1 MKGTIVAD
9 YKQLWKDTLR
19 RIQADLAAEGKEEEF
34 GKWFQPVTFE
44 SFDMHTHQLLLRV
57 PGRAYID
64 QIEKN
69 HLRVFAK
76 ALIAA
81 YGKGVKLNYRIVV
94 VKEDNE
100 TVVEASDPEIVAPRG
115 NASQK
120 QSKLPEVDPQLTPSL
135 NFKNFIE
142 GESNKLSRSVGLN
155 IAEHPR
161 SSKFNPFFI
170 FGPSGCGK
178 THLITAIGLR
188 AKELYPNLRVLY
200 VSARTFRQQY
210 TSAVTDNKV
219 NDFIAFYQTL
229 DMLIVDDIQEWASQ
243 EKTQDTFF
251 HIFDYLFRRGKR
263 IILASDRSPA
273 QLRGMHERLITRF
286 VCGATCELM
295 KPNMQLC
302 VDILKNKI
310 VHDGLVPL
318 FPEEVIMYIAT
329 TVVNS
334 SVRDLQGIINSLMV
348 YSIAG
353 STEID
358 LPLAEKVIKRI
369 VAFTDDTPVT
379 LDNIVDSVCLVCSVT
394 PQDINSKSRKKDIT
408 EARQIVMYLAQ
419 TLTNM
424 PATRIGRLV
433 GGRDHSTVA
442 HSCRKIKVALEKD
455 KQLRQLVGKIKKE
468 IKAATA
474 K

>member
-1 MKGTIVAD
+1 MAD
-9 YKQLWKDTLR
+9 YKQLWKDVLK
-19 RIQADLAAEGKEEEF
+19 RIQADLSAEGKEDEF
-34 GKWFQPVTFE
+34 NKWFSPITFE
-44 SFDMHTHQLLLRV
+44 SFDTHTHQLILCV
-57 PGRAYID
+57 PGRAYTD
-64 QIEKN
+64 YIEKN
-69 HLRVFAK
+69 HLRVFAR

-94 VKEDNE
+94 VKDE
-100 TVVEASDPEIVAPRG
+100 TVVEETDTEIVAPRS

-120 QSKLPEVDPQLTPSL
+120 QPSLPDIDPQLTPSL

-142 GESNKLSRSVGLN
+142 GESNKLSRSVGQS
-155 IAEHPR
+155 IAEHPK

-229 DMLIVDDIQEWASQ
+229 DMLIVDDIQEWSSQ

-286 VCGATCELM
+286 VCGTTCELM

-310 VHDGLVPL
+310 ARDGLVPL

-329 TVVNS
+329 TVNG

-358 LPLAEKVIKRI
+358 LALAEKIVKRI
-369 VAFTDDTPVT
+369 VSFAEDTPVT
-379 LDNIVDSVCLVCSVT
+379 LDNIVDSVCLICSVT

-408 EARQIVMYLAQ
+408 EARQIVMYLAH
-419 TLTNM
+419 TMTNM

-442 HSCRKIKVALEKD
+442 HSCKKVKAELEKN
-455 KQLRQLVGKIKKE
+455 KQLRQLVNKIKKE
-468 IKAATA
+468 IKDSTA

>member
-1 MKGTIVAD
+1 VAD
-9 YKQLWKDTLR
+9 YKLLWEDTQQ
-19 RIQADLAAEGKEEEF
+19 RILADLSAEGKEEEYN
-34 GKWFQPVTFE
+34 KWFRPVTFE
-44 SFDMHTHQLLLRV
+44 SFDTQTHQLLLRV

-64 QIEKN
+64 HIEKN

-94 VKEDNE
+94 VKEANE
-100 TVVEASDPEIVAPRG
+100 TVVEASDPEMVAPRA

-120 QSKLPEVDPQLTPSL
+120 QSKLPEVDPQLAPSL

-178 THLITAIGLR
+178 THLVTAIGLR

-210 TSAVTDNKV
+210 TTAVTENTV

-229 DMLIVDDIQEWASQ
+229 DILIVDDIQEWASQ

-286 VCGATCELM
+286 ICGATCELM
-295 KPNMQLC
+295 RPNKQLC

-310 VHDGLVPL
+310 AHDGLTGL
-318 FPEEVIMYIAT
+318 FSDEVIEYIAT
-329 TVVNS
+329 TVTG

-353 STEID
+353 NTEID
-358 LPLAEKVIKRI
+358 MPLTEKVIKRI
-369 VAFTDDTPVT
+369 VSFVDDTQVT
-379 LDNIVDSVCLVCSVT
+379 LDNIIDSVCLICNVT
-394 PQDINSKSRKKDIT
+394 SQDINSKSRKKDIT

-442 HSCRKIKVALEKD
+442 HSCKKVKKALVTD
-455 KQLRQLVGKIKKE
+455 KQLNQLIDKIKKE
-468 IKAATA
+468 IKDSTA

>member
-1 MKGTIVAD
+1 MAD
-9 YKQLWKDTLR
+9 YKKLWDDTLQ
-19 RIQADLAAEGKEEEF
+19 RIQAALAAEGNGEEYS
-34 GKWFQPVTFE
+34 KWFLPVTFE
-44 SFDMHTHQLLLRV
+44 SFDTQTLQLILRV
-57 PGRAYID
+57 PGRAYIEH
-64 QIEKN
+64 IEKN

-76 ALIAA
+76 ALIAS

-94 VKEDNE
+94 VKEANE
-100 TVVEASDPEIVAPRG
+100 TVVEASETEMIAPRG

-120 QSKLPEVDPQLTPSL
+120 QSNLPEVDPQLTPNL

-142 GESNKLSRSVGLN
+142 GESNKLALSVGLH
-155 IAEHPR
+155 IAEHPKN
-161 SSKFNPFFI
+161 SKFNPFFI

-178 THLITAIGLR
+178 THLVTAIGLR

-286 VCGATCELM
+286 ICGATCELM
-295 KPNMQLC
+295 RPNKQLC
-302 VDILKNKI
+302 FDILKSKI
-310 VHDGLVPL
+310 AHDGLEGL

-329 TVVNS
+329 TVNG
-334 SVRDLQGIINSLMV
+334 SVRDLQGVINSLMA
-348 YSIAG
+348 YSING
-353 STEID
+353 NCTTID
-358 LPLAEKVIKRI
+358 MALTEKVIKRI
-369 VAFTDDTPVT
+369 ISFVDDTQVT
-379 LDNIVDSVCLVCSVT
+379 LDNIIDSVCLICNVT
-394 PQDINSKSRKKDIT
+394 SQDINSKSRKKDIT

-442 HSCRKIKVALEKD
+442 HSCKKVKQALATNSE
-455 KQLRQLVGKIKKE
+455 LCQLVENIKKE
-468 IKAATA
+468 IKDSMAR
-474 K
+474 

>member
-1 MKGTIVAD
+1 M
-9 YKQLWKDTLR
+9 
-19 RIQADLAAEGKEEEF
+19 
-34 GKWFQPVTFE
+34 
-44 SFDMHTHQLLLRV
+44 
-57 PGRAYID
+57 
-64 QIEKN
+64 
-69 HLRVFAK
+69 
-76 ALIAA
+76 
-81 YGKGVKLNYRIVV
+81 
-94 VKEDNE
+94 
-100 TVVEASDPEIVAPRG
+100 
-115 NASQK
+115 
-120 QSKLPEVDPQLTPSL
+120 
-135 NFKNFIE
+135 
-142 GESNKLSRSVGLN
+142 
-155 IAEHPR
+155 
-161 SSKFNPFFI
+161 
-170 FGPSGCGK
+170 
-178 THLITAIGLR
+178 ITAIGLR

-229 DMLIVDDIQEWASQ
+229 DMLIVDDIQEWSSQ

-286 VCGATCELM
+286 VCGTTCELM

-310 VHDGLVPL
+310 ARDGLVPL

-329 TVVNS
+329 TVNG

-358 LPLAEKVIKRI
+358 LALAEKIVKRI
-369 VAFTDDTPVT
+369 VSFAEDTPVT
-379 LDNIVDSVCLVCSVT
+379 LDNIVDSVCLICSVT

-408 EARQIVMYLAQ
+408 EARQIVMYLAH
-419 TLTNM
+419 TMTNM

-442 HSCRKIKVALEKD
+442 HSCKKVKAELEKN
-455 KQLRQLVGKIKKE
+455 KQLRQLVNKIKKE
-468 IKAATA
+468 IKDNTA